1 VITNYRLA
9 SLNAILNGTALVCV
23 LFGWRAIRQRRYLV
37 HKRWMLSAFV
47 LSVIFIVSYVSR
59 IVLFGDTHFRG
70 VGGVRYLY
78 FALLISHVLL
88 AVTIAP
94 FVVYT
99 VMLGLRDRRERHKR
113 FAPKVLPV
121 WIYVLATGVLVYLF
135 LHQFFA

>member
-9 SLNAILNGTALVCV
+9 TLNAILNGTALVCV
-23 LFGWRAIRQRRYLV
+23 LFGWRAIRQRRFLV

-47 LSVIFIVSYVSR
+47 LSVIFIVSYLTR
-59 IVLFGDTHFRG
+59 MALFGDTHFRG
-70 VGGVRYLY
+70 EGAVRYLY

-88 AVTIAP
+88 AVSIAP

-99 VMLGLRDRRERHKR
+99 VVLGLRDRRQRHKR
-113 FAPKVLPV
+113 FAPKVLPI

>member
-9 SLNAILNGTALVCV
+9 TLNAILNGTALVCV
-23 LFGWRAIRQRRYLV
+23 LFGWRAIRQRRFLV

-47 LSVIFIVSYVSR
+47 LSLIFIASYLTR
-59 IVLFGDTHFRG
+59 MAMFGDTHFRG
-70 VGGVRYLY
+70 EGAVRYLY

-88 AVTIAP
+88 AVSIAP

-99 VMLGLRDRRERHKR
+99 VVLGLRDRRERHKR
-113 FAPKVLPV
+113 FAPKVLPI
-121 WIYVLATGVLVYLF
+121 WIYVLTTGVLVYLF